1 MTRWYQEKKREHYY
15 KLAKREGY
23 RARSSYKLKQIQ
35 QRFHVFEEG
44 DVVVDL
50 GAAPGGWSQ
59 IAKEYVGG
67 KGAVIGIDLQSI
79 APLDGICFIR
89 GDITH
94 HSSLE
99 AINDVL
105 QNRAVDVV
113 LSDMAPNISGQYST
127 DHAKSIFL
135 AEQSLHVVESVLR
148 RNGNYVC
155 KVFMGDLLNRFV
167 ESLHNYFSIVK
178 RFTPPASRKTSSEIY
193 IICKYYKK

>member
-44 DVVVDL
+44 NVVVDL

-59 IAKEYVGG
+59 IAKEYVGVEG
-67 KGAVIGIDLQSI
+67 VVIGIDLQSI
-79 APLDGICFIR
+79 APLDGICFIQ
-89 GDITH
+89 GDITD

-99 AINDVL
+99 AIKEVL
-105 QNRAVDVV
+105 QKRDVDVV
-113 LSDMAPNISGQYST
+113 LSDMAPNISGQYSM

-135 AEQSLHVVESVLR
+135 AEQSITIVESLLR
-148 RNGNYVC
+148 KNGNYVC
-155 KVFMGDLLNRFV
+155 KVFMGDLLDGFV
-167 ESLHNYFSIVK
+167 DSLYTYFSIVK
-178 RFTPPASRKTSSEIY
+178 RFTPPASRKSSSEIY
-193 IICKYYKK
+193 IICKYYKN

>member
-1 MTRWYQEKKREHYY
+1 MTRWYQDKKREHYY

-59 IAKEYVGG
+59 IAKEYVGAEG
-67 KGAVIGIDLQSI
+67 VVIGIDLQSI
-79 APLDGICFIR
+79 APLDGIFFIR

-94 HSSLE
+94 HSSLD
-99 AINDVL
+99 AINEVL
-105 QNRAVDVV
+105 QKREVDVV

-135 AEQSLHVVESVLR
+135 AEQSLNIVGSILR

-155 KVFMGDLLNRFV
+155 KVFMGDLLNGFV
-167 ESLHNYFSIVK
+167 ESLYTYFTIVK
-178 RFTPPASRKTSSEIY
+178 RFSPPASRKTSSEIY